1 MADQEIPRIARLTAI
16 LTMLQS
22 KRLITAGYIAERFG
36 ISIRTVYRDIR
47 ALESSG
53 VPVFTEDGK
62 GYSLMEDYRMAPVM
76 LTEAECNAL
85 ITAESMVIKNKDIS
99 FVNNYAS
106 AITKIKAQLNP
117 ATKDKIEKLSGL
129 ISFRQNLNQDIT
141 SHHLSEMQLAITNF
155 NPVKIEYRSENQ
167 TETISRVIEP
177 LAMYSTNENWILIAF
192 CRLRDEIRSFRLDRI
207 SKSEVLPETFK
218 SHNFDFE
225 EYYAYYRKKYFDNP

>member
-1 MADQEIPRIARLTAI
+1 MADQEIPRLARLTAI

-22 KRLITAGYIAERFG
+22 KRLITAGYIADRFG

-141 SHHLSEMQLAITNF
+141 SHYLSEMQLAITNF

>member
-1 MADQEIPRIARLTAI
+1 MAEQEISRLARLTAI

-22 KRLITAGYIAERFG
+22 KRLITAGFIAEKFG

-47 ALESSG
+47 ALEASG
-53 VPVFTEDGK
+53 VPVYTEEGK
-62 GYSLMEDYRMAPVM
+62 GYSIMEDYRMAPVM

-85 ITAESMVIKNKDIS
+85 ITAESMVIKNRDIS

-106 AITKIKAQLNP
+106 AIIKIKAQLNP
-117 ATKDKIEKLSGL
+117 AAKDKAERLSGL

-141 SHHLSEMQLAITNF
+141 SHHLSEIQLAITNF
-155 NPVKIEYRSENQ
+155 HPVRIEYRSENQ
-167 TETISRVIEP
+167 SETLTRVIEP

-207 SKSEVLPETFK
+207 SRSEVLEETFK
-218 SHNFDFE
+218 SHNFSFE

>member
-1 MADQEIPRIARLTAI
+1 MADQEIPRLARLTAI

-129 ISFRQNLNQDIT
+129 ISFRQNLNEDIT
-141 SHHLSEMQLAITNF
+141 SHYLSEMQLAITNF

>member
-1 MADQEIPRIARLTAI
+1 MADQEIPRLARLTAI

-22 KRLITAGYIAERFG
+22 KRLITAGYIADRFG

-53 VPVFTEDGK
+53 VPVFTEEGK
-62 GYSLMEDYRMAPVM
+62 GFSLMEDYRMAPVM

-129 ISFRQNLNQDIT
+129 ISFRQNLSQDIT
-141 SHHLSEMQLAITNF
+141 SHYLSEMQLAITNF

-167 TETISRVIEP
+167 PEILTRVIEP
-177 LAMYSTNENWILIAF
+177 LAVYSTNENWILIAF

-207 SKSEVLPETFK
+207 SKSEVLSETFK

>member
-1 MADQEIPRIARLTAI
+1 MADQEIPRLARLTAI

-22 KRLITAGYIAERFG
+22 KRLITAGYIADRFG

-141 SHHLSEMQLAITNF
+141 SHYLSEIQLAITNF